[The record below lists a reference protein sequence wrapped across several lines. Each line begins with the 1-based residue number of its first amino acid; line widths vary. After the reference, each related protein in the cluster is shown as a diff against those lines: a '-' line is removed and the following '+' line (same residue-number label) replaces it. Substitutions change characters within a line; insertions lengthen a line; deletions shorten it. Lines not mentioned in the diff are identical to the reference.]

1 MIRRLI
7 AFTDFNGEA
16 QVEEHFFHMGKSEL
30 LNMEL
35 GVDGGMEAM
44 LKTLVANE
52 NQSGMI
58 GVIKD
63 IIVKSYGVKSPDGKR
78 FEKTDAIRDAFLE
91 SPAFDALFMEMI
103 TNVEGAIE
111 FMNGILP
118 KDLADASQ
126 VRKAV
131 QDAKLP
137 GKTASLAFYDEAQRM
152 SPAAVAEF
160 PNPVDDM
167 KIARD
172 MIASEPR
179 HPAVVPDPNKLDK
192 DSVWPGSSDEDEAD
206 ERLEQDVASGLRNP
220 RDKDGELLPWALR
233 EPTQLEQTRMER
245 SQLMEA
251 FARKSRG
258 WTPPAS

>member
-63 IIVKSYGVKSPDGKR
+63 FIVKSYGVKSPDGKR

-118 KDLADASQ
+118 KDLADAPQ

-131 QDAKLP
+131 KDAKLP

-152 SPAAVAEF
+152 SPAAVAAV
-160 PNPVDDM
+160 PDPLADM

-179 HPAVVPDPNKLDK
+179 HPAVVPDPNKLDQSGMWPSDDQAHNDFQVTGLKLSRGK
-192 DSVWPGSSDEDEAD
+192 DDE
-206 ERLEQDVASGLRNP
+206 LV
-220 RDKDGELLPWALR
+220 PWALR
-233 EPTQLEQTRMER
+233 EPTQLELVKMTRP
-245 SQLMEA
+245 QLADVMK
-251 FARKSRG
+251 RKNSG